1 VTPDEID
8 RLYGAVMLAAEEETV
23 SASEAIARLRE
34 LRAKATAG
42 PWCAPDASE
51 GDVWA
56 VAINGDPFIPLMR
69 SERGN
74 YKSWGKSLTNDERN
88 ANAAAIVAAM
98 NSLPALLE
106 CAEALADLSSWF
118 TTPQVGGQV
127 WMIPAGERGADDAV
141 KQARLALQALAEG
154 GGE

>member
-1 VTPDEID
+1 
-8 RLYGAVMLAAEEETV
+8 M

-42 PWCAPDASE
+42 EWESGAEFDSDFRDILNADGDSIAYGFASS
-51 GDVWA
+51 GTGILRPQD
-56 VAINGDPFIPLMR
+56 
-69 SERGN
+69 S
-74 YKSWGKSLTNDERN
+74 
-88 ANAAAIVAAM
+88 AAIVAAM
-98 NSLPALLE
+98 NSLDSLLE

-127 WMIPAGERGADDAV
+127 WMIPAGKRGADDAV
-141 KQARLALQALAEG
+141 KQARAALDALGKG